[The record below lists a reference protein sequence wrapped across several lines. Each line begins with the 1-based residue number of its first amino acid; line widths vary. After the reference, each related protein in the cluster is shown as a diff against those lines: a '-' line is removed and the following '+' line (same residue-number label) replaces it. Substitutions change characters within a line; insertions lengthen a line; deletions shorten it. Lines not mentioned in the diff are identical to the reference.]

1 MDVRD
6 HERLAQDLDHRDR
19 SADAGLEAELH
30 AGGRSRLEELGAAPG
45 DELLVRRDHR
55 LAGAKQVEH
64 VIARRVEPSHH
75 LGDDGDRGVVADV
88 GELRREHAVGGRE
101 LTLLV
106 NVPHERADDPEPV
119 SGRPLDVVGAL
130 GEEPRYC

>member
-19 SADAGLEAELH
+19 RADAGLEAELH
-30 AGGRSRLEELGAAPG
+30 AGCRSRLEELGAAPG

-55 LAGAKQVEH
+55 FPGAKELEH
-64 VIARRVEPSHH
+64 VVARRVEAAHH
-75 LGDDGDRGVVADV
+75 LGDDADRGVVADLGEV
-88 GELRREHAVGGRE
+88 GREHALGRLE
-101 LTLLV
+101 LALLV
-106 NVPHERADDPEPV
+106 GVSYERADDPEPV

-130 GEEPRYC
+130 GEEP